1 MSVMFKALFPILAAV
16 GSMSPAFAG
25 EPSAVEILRHYDD
38 VMAPQVAEMESSMTV
53 TRDDGSQRTYLM
65 RILKKGEDKTRI
77 AFDKPA
83 SMAGQEI
90 LRVGDNSWIY
100 LPDIKRATNMSN
112 RESFQGGDFSNADM
126 LRSNLG
132 ADYTP
137 KLVDEADKTL
147 FALELTSKSK
157 ETAYQ
162 TVKLWV
168 RRPDFL
174 PVRAQYFGTSGKL
187 MRSTVFSEYQTFQT
201 GYVRPAKVVMVNE
214 TVKNR
219 QSELMILKLKTKVE
233 IPDGRF
239 VLSDLG
245 K

>member
-1 MSVMFKALFPILAAV
+1 MTRFAKLLLMSTTLVAWPAL
-16 GSMSPAFAG
+16 GG
-25 EPSAVEILRHYDD
+25 EPTAADILRRYDE
-38 VMAPQVAEMESSMTV
+38 VMAPKVATMESAMTV
-53 TRDDGSQRTYLM
+53 TRDDGSQRTYTM
-65 RILKKGEDKTRI
+65 RVLKKGDDKTRI
-77 AFDKPA
+77 SFDKPA

-126 LRSNLG
+126 LRSSFS
-132 ADYTP
+132 ADYQAKLTP
-137 KLVDEADKTL
+137 GAEKDVY
-147 FALELTSKSK
+147 ALELTSKSK

-162 TVKLWV
+162 AIKLWL
-168 RRPDFL
+168 RKSDYL

-187 MRSTVFSEYQTFQT
+187 MRSTQFSDYREFQP
-201 GYVRPAKVVMVNE
+201 GYVRPAKVLMVNE

-219 QSELMILKLKTKVE
+219 QSELVILKLKTEAE
-233 IPDGRF
+233 IPDARF
-239 VLSDLG
+239 VLGDLG